1 MAIAFIQEFAVQGE
15 DRSTTNYDSIA
26 ERLGSGPPAEGLI
39 FHSAGF
45 DEDAGVFRIFDVW
58 KSQEQAERFQERVME
73 MVGDSIPP
81 EAAPPT
87 RTTFYKLHDFA
98 ISQIPEGANVG

>member
-1 MAIAFIQEFAVQGE
+1 MAIAFIQEFAVEGD

-26 ERLGSGPPAEGLI
+26 ERLGSLPPAEGLI

-45 DEDAGVFRIFDVW
+45 DEDARVFRIFDVW
-58 KSQEQAERFQERVME
+58 KSQEQAEQFQERI
-73 MVGDSIPP
+73 IPAD
-81 EAAPPT
+81 AAPPT

-98 ISQIPEGANVG
+98 TFQVREGAMR